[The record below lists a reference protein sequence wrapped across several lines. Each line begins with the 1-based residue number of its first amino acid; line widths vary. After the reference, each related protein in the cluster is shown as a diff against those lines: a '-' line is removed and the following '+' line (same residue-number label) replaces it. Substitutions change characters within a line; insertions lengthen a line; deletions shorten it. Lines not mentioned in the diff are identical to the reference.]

1 MTFQD
6 YLAGQRK
13 RVDDYLSH
21 VLTTD
26 QPRFSRLYEAM
37 NYSLLAGGKR
47 IRPVLLLATVEALGQ
62 DASPY
67 TGLACALECIHTYSL
82 IHDDL
87 PCMDDDDLR
96 RGKPTNHVV
105 YGAGLA
111 TLAGDGLLTFAFEL
125 MASQKGIAPDKLN
138 RCIAVIAR
146 AAGPAGMVGGQAF
159 DLASDGD
166 MAIGR
171 EGMELLHRSKT
182 GVIFKAAID
191 MAAIV
196 ADASPQQRQA
206 LEAYA
211 SYMGLTFQIT
221 DDILD
226 VVGDD
231 DELLAR
237 VQHGLEHRQDLLNV
251 RDLLVRDEDER
262 VVNDGFHLVVIRD
275 HIRGDIALVELHA
288 LDDLGIGLGGLA
300 LLDGDDAVLADL
312 LHRLGDELADVF
324 VTGRDRADTRD
335 VARAAHGLGV
345 RADGVDSRV
354 GRLLD
359 AAAHNHRVRT
369 GGQVL
374 QTLADHRLRQN
385 GGGGGAVARDV
396 VGLRAHFADELR
408 AHVLKRSLL
417 RSSRRRW

>member
-6 YLAGQRK
+6 YLAAQRK
-13 RVDDYLSH
+13 RVDDYLAQ
-21 VLTTD
+21 VLTTE
-26 QPRFSRLYEAM
+26 QPRFSKLYEAM

-226 VVGDD
+226 VVGDEALLGKPVGSD
-231 DELLAR
+231 VRNDKATYVTIFSLDEAR
-237 VQHGLEHRQDLLNV
+237 RMAREAADKAVQALEPLGPQAWFLKELVEH
-251 RDLLVRDEDER
+251 LLVR
-262 VVNDGFHLVVIRD
+262 VH
-275 HIRGDIALVELHA
+275 
-288 LDDLGIGLGGLA
+288 
-300 LLDGDDAVLADL
+300 
-312 LHRLGDELADVF
+312 
-324 VTGRDRADTRD
+324 
-335 VARAAHGLGV
+335 
-345 RADGVDSRV
+345 
-354 GRLLD
+354 
-359 AAAHNHRVRT
+359 
-369 GGQVL
+369 
-374 QTLADHRLRQN
+374 
-385 GGGGGAVARDV
+385 
-396 VGLRAHFADELR
+396 
-408 AHVLKRSLL
+408 
-417 RSSRRRW
+417 

>member
-26 QPRFSRLYEAM
+26 QPRFPGSMKHELQPPGRRQAHPPGP
-37 NYSLLAGGKR
+37 SAGDGR
-47 IRPVLLLATVEALGQ
+47 SLGQ

-171 EGMELLHRSKT
+171 EGMELLHRSKR
-182 GVIFKAAID
+182 
-191 MAAIV
+191 
-196 ADASPQQRQA
+196 AS
-206 LEAYA
+206 
-211 SYMGLTFQIT
+211 
-221 DDILD
+221 
-226 VVGDD
+226 
-231 DELLAR
+231 
-237 VQHGLEHRQDLLNV
+237 
-251 RDLLVRDEDER
+251 
-262 VVNDGFHLVVIRD
+262 
-275 HIRGDIALVELHA
+275 
-288 LDDLGIGLGGLA
+288 
-300 LLDGDDAVLADL
+300 
-312 LHRLGDELADVF
+312 
-324 VTGRDRADTRD
+324 
-335 VARAAHGLGV
+335 
-345 RADGVDSRV
+345 
-354 GRLLD
+354 
-359 AAAHNHRVRT
+359 
-369 GGQVL
+369 
-374 QTLADHRLRQN
+374 
-385 GGGGGAVARDV
+385 
-396 VGLRAHFADELR
+396 
-408 AHVLKRSLL
+408 
-417 RSSRRRW
+417 SSRRPSTWQPSSPMRRRSSGRPWKPMRRTWA